1 MTLVQKKK
9 KKEKKNVYTGIPG
22 IVDKRKFE
30 FFFWVFWVL
39 SVFCSCFVHLFLLQ
53 ITQSHTTSTLL
64 FHQSELKLKKRKWI
78 STKKSFKSMSGM
90 DKRRENYGETSS
102 LSIGEGD
109 TIKPFNEKMDEK
121 NKTKKGLSQQKKLV
135 YWK

>member
-1 MTLVQKKK
+1 
-9 KKEKKNVYTGIPG
+9 
-22 IVDKRKFE
+22 
-30 FFFWVFWVL
+30 
-39 SVFCSCFVHLFLLQ
+39 
-53 ITQSHTTSTLL
+53 
-64 FHQSELKLKKRKWI
+64 
-78 STKKSFKSMSGM
+78 MSGM

-135 YWK
+135 Y